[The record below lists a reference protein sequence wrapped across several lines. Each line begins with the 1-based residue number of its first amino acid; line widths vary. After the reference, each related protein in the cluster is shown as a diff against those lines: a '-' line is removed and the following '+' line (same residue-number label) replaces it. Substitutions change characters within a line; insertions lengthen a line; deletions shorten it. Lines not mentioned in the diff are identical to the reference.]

1 MIDMLTLIAFFV
13 LGFLTGIV
21 SMTYVV
27 MLIGK
32 RSLQSKSKD
41 KPSLEQRMKRVKD
54 IADEQLELHSR
65 IDGPQKNAL
74 HGKHKN
80 SLLSQ
85 LKALDEEKTSI
96 LQSIL
101 SDGHDPRLKT
111 IDGNG
116 VITEM
121 KLSEFMATMG
131 YVTQKPTTPPPA
143 AKPSGP
149 ERMGKFTVYRG
160 GKDDEDGGNNTTH

>member
-1 MIDMLTLIAFFV
+1 MLILIAFFV

-27 MLIGK
+27 MLIYK

-41 KPSLEQRMKRVKD
+41 KPSLEERMKRVKA
-54 IADEQLELHSR
+54 IADEQIDLYGR

-116 VITEM
+116 VVTEM

-131 YVTQKPTTPPPA
+131 YATQKPTIPPPA

-149 ERMGKFTVYRG
+149 ERLGKFTLYRG
-160 GKDDEDGGNNTTH
+160 GKGDNDDGGNSTSH

>member
-1 MIDMLTLIAFFV
+1 MIDMFILTAFFI
-13 LGFLTGIV
+13 LGFLTGAA
-21 SMTYVV
+21 SMMYFVIYV
-27 MLIGK
+27 GK
-32 RSLQSKSKD
+32 RLSSKD